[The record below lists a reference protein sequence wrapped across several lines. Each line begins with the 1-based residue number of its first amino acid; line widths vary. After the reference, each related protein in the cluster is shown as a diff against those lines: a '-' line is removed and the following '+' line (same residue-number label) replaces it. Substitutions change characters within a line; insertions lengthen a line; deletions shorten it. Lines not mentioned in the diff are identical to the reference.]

1 MGKRVMIVDD
11 SSTMRLVLR
20 RLLEKNGFEIAG
32 MMENGI
38 EAVKHYPTLTPDVV
52 TLDMIMPQ
60 QNGLETLKQ
69 IKKLDPKSVVIMV
82 SSLASKDPIAE
93 CAQAGASSYILKPF
107 DEAKV
112 MKVLQDVL
120 GPKS

>member
-20 RLLEKNGFEIAG
+20 RLLEKNGFEVAG
-32 MMENGI
+32 MAENGV
-38 EAVKHYPTLTPDVV
+38 EAVKHYPILRPDFV

-60 QNGLETLKQ
+60 QNGLDTLKQ
-69 IKKLDPKSVVIMV
+69 IKQLDPKAVVIMV

-93 CAQAGASSYILKPF
+93 CTQAGAKHYILKPF
-107 DEAKV
+107 DEE
-112 MKVLQDVL
+112 KVLKVLREVL
-120 GPKS
+120 G